1 MQQLFPA
8 EGETVPKLRFP
19 EFRNAEDWDKKL
31 LSDVCERFSSTILAN
46 TLVNEGNFKVYGASG
61 YFQNVNF
68 YKEEKTYIGIVKD
81 GSGVGR
87 SFICEGKSSVLST
100 LQIIKPKGQNNLIF
114 IWKLIKKIN
123 FSKYV
128 AGGAIPHIYFKD
140 YSKENIT
147 TPLPDEQ
154 KKIADCLSSLD
165 NLITAQAQKVES
177 LKAHKKGLM
186 QQLFPAEGETVPKL
200 RFPEFLNTSDW
211 KPLKLSELSHRITEK
226 VGEKKLT
233 TVSITAGYGFVSQ
246 AEKFSRDI
254 SGKQY
259 RNYIHLKIGEFSY
272 NKGNSKKFA
281 QGCIYKLKEFEEVA
295 VPGAFISFKFK
306 DAYVSDF
313 YQGYFDNN
321 AHGKQLLRYITSGA
335 RSDGLLN
342 IKPDVFFSIVLPS
355 PEERYEQQKIADC
368 LSSLDNLISAQT
380 QKVESL
386 KAHKKGLMQQLFPV
400 DNEGDM

>member
-165 NLITAQAQKVES
+165 NLIT
-177 LKAHKKGLM
+177 
-186 QQLFPAEGETVPKL
+186 
-200 RFPEFLNTSDW
+200 
-211 KPLKLSELSHRITEK
+211 
-226 VGEKKLT
+226 
-233 TVSITAGYGFVSQ
+233 
-246 AEKFSRDI
+246 
-254 SGKQY
+254 
-259 RNYIHLKIGEFSY
+259 
-272 NKGNSKKFA
+272 
-281 QGCIYKLKEFEEVA
+281 
-295 VPGAFISFKFK
+295 
-306 DAYVSDF
+306 
-313 YQGYFDNN
+313 
-321 AHGKQLLRYITSGA
+321 
-335 RSDGLLN
+335 
-342 IKPDVFFSIVLPS
+342 
-355 PEERYEQQKIADC
+355 
-368 LSSLDNLISAQT
+368 
-380 QKVESL
+380 
-386 KAHKKGLMQQLFPV
+386 
-400 DNEGDM
+400 

>member
-1 MQQLFPA
+1 MSKKSKKGLMQQLFPA
-8 EGETVPKLRFP
+8 EGETVPQLRFP

-154 KKIADCLSSLD
+154 QKIADCLSSID
-165 NLITAQAQKVES
+165 DLITAQAKKIEL
-177 LKAHKKGLM
+177 LKDHKKGLM
-186 QQLFPAEGETVPKL
+186 QQLFPAEGETVPQL
-200 RFPEFLNTSDW
+200 RFPEFRNAEDW
-211 KPLKLSELSHRITEK
+211 D
-226 VGEKKLT
+226 KKLLSDVCERFSST
-233 TVSITAGYGFVSQ
+233 ILANTLVNEGNFKVYGASGYFQNVNFYKEEKTYIGIVKDGSGVGRSFICEGKSSVLSTLQIIKPKGQNNLIFIWKLIKKINFSKYVAGG
-246 AEKFSRDI
+246 AI
-254 SGKQY
+254 P
-259 RNYIHLKIGEFSY
+259 H
-272 NKGNSKKFA
+272 
-281 QGCIYKLKEFEEVA
+281 IY
-295 VPGAFISFKFK
+295 FK
-306 DAYVSDF
+306 DYSKE
-313 YQGYFDNN
+313 N
-321 AHGKQLLRYITSGA
+321 ITTP
-335 RSDGLLN
+335 L
-342 IKPDVFFSIVLPS
+342 PD
-355 PEERYEQQKIADC
+355 EQQKIADC
-368 LSSLDNLISAQT
+368 LSSIDDLITAQA
-380 QKVESL
+380 KKIELL
-386 KAHKKGLMQQLFPV
+386 KDHKKGLMQQLFPTSAEV
-400 DNEGDM
+400 EQ